1 MVPLRFV
8 AIAILGEDV
17 DRADTSDTVIWDSV
31 NKTATI
37 KKDGVTAVFTAGSNT
52 VVINGNSI
60 SMNYGV
66 VAEIKDSRMFVP
78 FRVIGEALNAKVDWD
93 ADTKTAYYNK

>member
-8 AIAILGEDV
+8 AVAIAGGDV
-17 DRADTSDTVIWDSV
+17 DKADSSDVVVWDNE

-78 FRVIGEALNAKVDWD
+78 FRVIGEALNAQVDWD
-93 ADTKTAYYNK
+93 PNTKTAYYNK